1 MGPVRG
7 NFTAGDDA
15 REGKTLLVLQSL
27 PLLLSGSI
35 PACRRGWVPMGVV
48 ELAKE
53 GLQKHHSRRA
63 GAAFRVS
70 PGS

>member
-1 MGPVRG
+1 
-7 NFTAGDDA
+7 
-15 REGKTLLVLQSL
+15 
-27 PLLLSGSI
+27 
-35 PACRRGWVPMGVV
+35 MGVV

-53 GLQKHHSRRA
+53 GLQKHHGRRA